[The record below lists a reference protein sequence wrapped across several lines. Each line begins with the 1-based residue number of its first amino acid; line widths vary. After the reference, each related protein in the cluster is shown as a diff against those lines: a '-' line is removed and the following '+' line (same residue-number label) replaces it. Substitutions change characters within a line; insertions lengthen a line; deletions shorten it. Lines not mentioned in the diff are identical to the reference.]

1 MSLILGYVA
10 TLLVTFFTY
19 NIFVIGLN
27 IQFGYAGIL
36 NFTVITFMAFG
47 AYFYAVFVMPHA
59 DNSSQIFY
67 ILGLH
72 WPWPLA
78 MLAGIVASGA
88 LGYLIGLIALK
99 RLRSDYLAI
108 VTLATGTLVY
118 GLFGN
123 NNKLFDGWSGLF
135 NVNQPFQ
142 SVATNHPNQ
151 FSWIFVVFSG
161 LIMVVVWLFANRLYA
176 SPLGRSMRAIRED
189 QDVVDSFGK
198 NSFKFRMM
206 AMVIGSLIVGIGG
219 VLTIQYIGALSPAG
233 WTTGETFVVWAAL
246 LVGGRANNLGAILGS
261 LLVAVVFNEATRYIP
276 QVPSH
281 PNLIPNLRNM
291 IIGSLVILSIWFRP
305 QGVFPERKASFLE
318 VPLVDKYAQG
328 FPGDEPD
335 SALSP
340 AASEA

>member
-19 NIFVIGLN
+19 NIFTIGLN
-27 IQFGYAGIL
+27 IQFGYTGIL
-36 NFTVITFMAFG
+36 NFTVITFMAMG

-59 DNSSQIFY
+59 DTANQVFY

-78 MLAGIVASGA
+78 MLAGMVASGL
-88 LGYLIGLIALK
+88 LGYLIGMIALK

-108 VTLATGTLVY
+108 VTLATGTLLY
-118 GLFGN
+118 GLSGN
-123 NNKLFDGWSGLF
+123 QNKLFDGWAGLF

-142 SVATNHPNQ
+142 SVATNSPNS
-151 FSWIFVVFSG
+151 FSWIFVAISG
-161 LIMVVVWLFANRLYA
+161 VAMVVVWLFANRLYS

-189 QDVVDSFGK
+189 QDVVDTFGK
-198 NSFKFRMM
+198 NTFKIRMM
-206 AMVIGSLIVGIGG
+206 AMVIGCVIVGLGG
-219 VLTIQYIGALSPAG
+219 ILTIQYIGALSPAG

-246 LVGGRANNLGAILGS
+246 LVGGRGNNLGAILGS

-276 QVPSH
+276 QVSSN
-281 PNLIPNLRNM
+281 PNLIPDVRNI

-305 QGVFPERKASFLE
+305 QGVLPEKKANFFE
-318 VPLVDKYAQG
+318 IPLVDKFAQSVSG
-328 FPGDEPD
+328 GSTGA
-335 SALSP
+335 SAAP
-340 AASEA
+340 ATAEA